1 MSYNKIYDFDSSYG
15 NPYWIAQNPN
25 TGLLYGIY
33 TKTPSIP
40 GGNYIY
46 ELDYNGGSPSVLTP
60 ELANLSTNI
69 YNTGIPCFDNI
80 SGTDWMY
87 FVAKNSVTG
96 DLRWEYLNLST
107 NSLFSDSITSS
118 GGLSIGAQGESYG
131 SMIHPS
137 WDTFSYG
144 TVEYSNTGTNGGVI
158 FNASF
163 TSGRNLVYR
172 LDSSTK
178 KFYAGL
184 TEGPT
189 NILYGWYKDTSPA
202 GNYIFSYNVS
212 TSAFTDLGNFS
223 NNIQGDLAYYSTT
236 NSLYGVRKQSSNLQL
251 FRFNLNTN
259 ATSVITTHINES
271 ATNYT
276 GGVIIIDDVAY
287 YLGSNLGNLYSWD
300 LVAGSGATEHT
311 FGSAGDG
318 SGPVNR
324 LFSASTSPANVLLGV
339 TLYGGS
345 NPPYGTI
352 YSLSLPVPPT
362 PIPCAETY
370 YCVDLTNSSLY
381 TFSDI
386 YENTGLYYG
395 IYNYFTGQTTG
406 NYIYYSNSSDSWC
419 LSTTLGGSCVM
430 FGRTPCL
437 STCPDLDGSFFNSG
451 ICPTPTPTLTPQCQ
465 LDFSSIFDC
474 NVVPTPTPTLTTT
487 TTPTTTPTITPTNPC
502 PVNADV
508 SINLITPN
516 QTPTPT
522 QTPTLTPTGYCDNIV
537 GVAYSTMLSG
547 TVICNE
553 VNMYELCQTSSST
566 PVYYYSS
573 AGALHNGT
581 GATLDSYYTSYID
594 ASSTTT
600 CLKYLGVVSNVGNE
614 SSITLIDGPF
624 SDCTICFP
632 SPTPT
637 KTPTMTPTMTVTITP
652 SPTITK
658 TPFASPSPTPSLSSS
673 YQTWHVYKLCLNDT
687 YVVDNVNPPYKVDTS
702 PLNDGDVFGATFNKN
717 NVPIQ
722 YNCWTYLGNYI
733 GTISGVVSGGGQPYR
748 GLISGGTIPITYS
761 GDWFISNPVWD
772 TEQNIVFPD
781 CGDCGG
787 TPNHQ

>member
-25 TGLLYGIY
+25 TGSLYGIY

-60 ELANLSTNI
+60 ELASLPSNR
-69 YNTGIPCFDNI
+69 YNTGIPCFDNV
-80 SGTDWMY
+80 SGTDYMY
-87 FVAKNSVTG
+87 FVTKDSSSGT
-96 DLRWEYLNLST
+96 LQWSYLNLST
-107 NSLFSDSITSS
+107 NSLNSDSITTL
-118 GGLSIGAQGESYG
+118 GGLTIGAQGESYG

-137 WDTFSYG
+137 WDTLTYG
-144 TVEYSNTGTNGGVI
+144 TAEYSNTGTNGGVI
-158 FNASF
+158 FSASQS
-163 TSGRNLVYR
+163 TGYGLVYK

-212 TSAFTDLGNFS
+212 TSTFTDLGNFS

-236 NSLYGVRKQSSNLQL
+236 NSLYGVRRQSSNLQL

-259 ATSVITTHINES
+259 TTSVITTHINES

-287 YLGSNLGNLYSWD
+287 YIGSNLGNLYSWD
-300 LVAGSGATEHT
+300 LVAASGTTEHT
-311 FGSAGDG
+311 FGGAGDG

-324 LFSASTSPANVLLGV
+324 LFSASTSPTNVLLGV

-362 PIPCAETY
+362 PIPCTETY
-370 YCVDLTNSSLY
+370 YCIDLTNSSLY
-381 TFSDI
+381 AFSDI

-395 IYNYFTGQTTG
+395 IYSYFTGQTTG
-406 NYIYYSNSSDSWC
+406 NYIYYSNSIQSWC

-437 STCPDLDGSFFNSG
+437 SVCPDLDTSFFNSG
-451 ICPTPTPTLTPQCQ
+451 ICPTPTPTMTPQCQ

-474 NVVPTPTPTLTTT
+474 NVIPTPTPTPTNT
-487 TTPTTTPTITPTNPC
+487 TTPTTTPTPTPTIPC
-502 PVNADV
+502 PVYADV
-508 SINLITPN
+508 SISIFPPDPSP
-516 QTPTPT
+516 TPTPT
-522 QTPTLTPTGYCDNIV
+522 PTTTPTGYCDNIV

-547 TVICNE
+547 TVVCDQ
-553 VNMYELCQTSSST
+553 VNQYQLCQASTSNPIYYYTSS
-566 PVYYYSS
+566 
-573 AGALHNGT
+573 GAYLNGS
-581 GATLDSYYTSYID
+581 GATVGSYYTAYVD
-594 ASSTTT
+594 AYSTIT
-600 CLKYLGVVSNVGNE
+600 CLRYLGVVPNVGSE

-624 SDCTICFP
+624 NDCSICFP
-632 SPTPT
+632 TPTP
-637 KTPTMTPTMTVTITP
+637 TP
-652 SPTITK
+652 SPTITPTVTR
-658 TPFASPSPTPSLSSS
+658 TPTPTPSGTPPQEDIRIFRSCSPGRTGQYTFIVEPAPIS
-673 YQTWHVYKLCLNDT
+673 NNFPVTYQS
-687 YVVDNVNPPYKVDTS
+687 NV
-702 PLNDGDVFGATFNKN
+702 GDVFQVNYKDSTSGDDVIECFIF
-717 NVPIQ
+717 V
-722 YNCWTYLGNYI
+722 GNY
-733 GTISGVVSGGGQPYR
+733 
-748 GLISGGTIPITYS
+748 GGTITTIPPSLFNSLGMS
-761 GDWFISNPVWD
+761 GQVIISTSLDFFTTPYPQGLGSN
-772 TEQNIVFPD
+772 NIPNILFSD
-781 CGDCGG
+781 CTSCSNYR
-787 TPNHQ
+787 P